1 MGATRGILGAVLA
14 GAGLLAVATA
24 LAQETGAPG
33 GEKRGP
39 EAVVRDSSGTA
50 HRLSNARLFA
60 ESVGLLSVSL
70 SAADAFEYKLGSAVA
85 KVPFHRIGKIEFGGP
100 EKGKWT
106 QVTIADREGK
116 THAGV
121 PNDPAKAEIRGEAS
135 DARFVELAIPLDKVT
150 SIEFTWP
157 PAKVKRCER
166 CQRGYSTDEWLYCP
180 YDAARLK

>member
-1 MGATRGILGAVLA
+1 MRHTRWLAAGGIGAAAIAA
-14 GAGLLAVATA
+14 GV
-24 LAQETGAPG
+24 LAQETSAPG
-33 GEKRGP
+33 GAARGP
-39 EAVVRDSSGTA
+39 EAVVRDTSGAT

-70 SAADAFEYKLGSAVA
+70 SATDAFEYKLGSAVA
-85 KVPFHRIGKIEFGGP
+85 KVPFHRIGKIEFGG
-100 EKGKWT
+100 EKGKWER
-106 QVTIADREGK
+106 VTIADRERQ

-121 PNDPAKAEIRGEAS
+121 PNDPSKAEIRGEAT
-135 DARFVELAIPLDKVT
+135 DARFVELTIPLDKVT

-166 CQRGYSTDEWLYCP
+166 CQRGYSTDEWTYCP